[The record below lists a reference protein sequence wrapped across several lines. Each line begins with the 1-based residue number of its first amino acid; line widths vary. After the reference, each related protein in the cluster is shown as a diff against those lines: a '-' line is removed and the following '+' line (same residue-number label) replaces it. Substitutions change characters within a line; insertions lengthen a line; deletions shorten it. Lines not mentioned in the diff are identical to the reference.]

1 MNEFEKAKTA
11 FNGDDRKFYIS
22 IPVEEG
28 IPIIADDP
36 TRNITEGEISL
47 EL

>member
-1 MNEFEKAKTA
+1 MHEFEIVKTA
-11 FNGDDRKFYIS
+11 FNGDDEKFYIS

-36 TRNITEGEISL
+36 TRNIADGEITL